1 MQSQLPNIGFK
12 KSPVE
17 LIALGIAAILFFVI
31 IAFGGEKIVVLLMG
45 LCGAFVF
52 FLVAYHKPAAM
63 VALWALSTQVMVEV
77 IIWDYSKYIEP
88 SLNIGG
94 GIDMLYGDPIL
105 FSMMAAMM
113 AKLLTGDPRAKR
125 TIYKEMSIW
134 SIFMLWMIF
143 ELARSASM
151 FGLVSPLG
159 EFRTYFREIL
169 IIPYIVI
176 FASTREEQW
185 KMFKVLLWVTL
196 CMIPIGIFRG
206 AYVHKFTFH
215 AYAKWLYQHG
225 SLGLV
230 WGTLGVYLMQ
240 RYGYWKYGNFW
251 SGLLIAVAMGLT
263 VIASHRSVWLAAMV
277 SMLVLFMMGHLKMGN
292 LMKMGAAALTA
303 VLILNFAVEDLDLAG
318 YIEHRLVALTNPTE
332 DETANWRY
340 LIWMDAIKQSSAHL
354 LEGKGLGNY
363 FMMRAPN
370 GLIVTKMLHNQYVQL
385 LYQVGLI
392 GLVLYIAMV
401 TQMYFRLSK
410 VYKESQDLFYK
421 MTSLLAMVIIFG
433 SAAYLIAYDFEP
445 FTWMFVGLGMA
456 ISVTHTEHKIALSDY
471 YRSMQKYYEANP
483 NAGYIAD
490 QNANYNAHHNT

>member
-1 MQSQLPNIGFK
+1 MPSHLENIGSK
-12 KSPVE
+12 RSPVE
-17 LIALGIAAILFFVI
+17 LIALGIGALLFVAIIV
-31 IAFGGEKIVVLLMG
+31 FGGEKILLLLNG
-45 LCGAFVF
+45 LGAALILFVI
-52 FLVAYHKPAAM
+52 AYRYPSLM
-63 VALWALSTQVMVEV
+63 VGLWAISTQVMVEV

-88 SLNIGG
+88 SLSIGG

-105 FSMMAAMM
+105 FSMLAAMM
-113 AKLLTGDPRAKR
+113 AKLLAGDPRAKR
-125 TIYKEMSIW
+125 SLFKEMSIW

-143 ELARSASM
+143 ELARSATM

-176 FASTREEQW
+176 FASTRAEQW

-196 CMIPIGIFRG
+196 IMIPIGFFRG
-206 AYVHKFTFH
+206 GYVHKFRFA

-230 WGTLGVYLMQ
+230 CGTLGLYLMQ
-240 RYGYWKYGNFW
+240 RFGFWKHGNFW
-251 SGLLIAVAMGLT
+251 FSMLIASSMGLT
-263 VIASHRSVWLAAMV
+263 VIASHRSVWLASMV
-277 SMLVLFMMGHLKMGN
+277 ALFTLFLMGHLRLGN
-292 LMKMGAAALTA
+292 LMKLGMAMLSAAL
-303 VLILNFAVEDLDLAG
+303 IINFVYDEINLVAF
-318 YIEHRLVALTNPTE
+318 IEERLVALTDPTE

-392 GLVLYIAMV
+392 GLLLYLGFLI
-401 TQMYFRLSK
+401 QMFVRLK
-410 VYKESQDLFYK
+410 RTYRETGDPFYK
-421 MTSLLAMVIIFG
+421 MVTLLAMVIILG
-433 SAAYLIAYDFEP
+433 SSAYYIAYDFDP

-456 ISVTHTEHKIALSDY
+456 VCLNHSEQKIAMHQY
-471 YRSMQKYYEANP
+471 MRAMRAHY
-483 NAGYIAD
+483 AG
-490 QNANYNAHHNT
+490 

>member
-1 MQSQLPNIGFK
+1 MSSLLENIGSK
-12 KSPVE
+12 WSPVE
-17 LIALGIAAILFFVI
+17 LIALCIGAVLFFAILV
-31 IAFGGEKIVVLLMG
+31 FGGEKIVILLNG
-45 LCGAFVF
+45 LCAALIFFVI
-52 FLVAYHKPAAM
+52 AYRYPSFM
-63 VALWALSTQVMVEV
+63 IALWAFSTQVMVEM

-88 SLNIGG
+88 SINIGG

-105 FSMMAAMM
+105 FSMLSAMM
-113 AKLLTGDPRAKR
+113 AKLFIGDPRAKR
-125 TIYKEMSIW
+125 AFFKEMSIW

-176 FASTREEQW
+176 FAATRAEQW
-185 KMFKVLLWVTL
+185 KMFKVLIWVT
-196 CMIPIGIFRG
+196 MIMIAIGLFRG
-206 AYVHKFTFH
+206 GYVHKFRFA

-230 WGTLGVYLMQ
+230 WGTLGIYLMQ
-240 RYGYWKYGNFW
+240 RYGFWKYGNFW
-251 SGLLIAVAMGLT
+251 FATLIALSMALT

-277 SMLVLFMMGHLKMGN
+277 SMIVLFLMGHLKLGN
-292 LMKMGAAALTA
+292 LMKMGMAAFTALL
-303 VLILNFAVEDLDLAG
+303 LINFFYDDLDLVG
-318 YIEHRLVALTNPTE
+318 FMEERLVALTDPTK

-340 LIWMDAIKQSSAHL
+340 LIWLDAIKQSSAHL

-392 GLVLYIAMV
+392 GLLLYLGFVI
-401 TQMYFRLSK
+401 QMYVRLK
-410 VYKESQDLFYK
+410 RTYKETADPFYK
-421 MTSLLAMVIIFG
+421 MTCLLALVIILG
-433 SAAYLIAYDFEP
+433 SSAYYIAYDFEP

-456 ISVTHTEHKIALSDY
+456 ISLNHTEQKIAMHQY
-471 YRSMQKYYEANP
+471 MRAM
-483 NAGYIAD
+483 NAH
-490 QNANYNAHHNT
+490 YNA

>member
-1 MQSQLPNIGFK
+1 MSSLLENIGSK
-12 KSPVE
+12 WSPVE
-17 LIALGIAAILFFVI
+17 LIALCIGAVLFFAILV
-31 IAFGGEKIVVLLMG
+31 FGGEKIVILLNG
-45 LCGAFVF
+45 LCAALILFII
-52 FLVAYHKPAAM
+52 AYRYPSFM
-63 VALWALSTQVMVEV
+63 IALWAFSTQVMVEM

-88 SLNIGG
+88 SINIGG

-105 FSMMAAMM
+105 FSMLAAMM
-113 AKLLTGDPRAKR
+113 AKLFIGDPRAKR
-125 TIYKEMSIW
+125 AFFKEMSIW

-176 FASTREEQW
+176 FAATRAEQW

-196 CMIPIGIFRG
+196 IMIAIGLFRG
-206 AYVHKFTFH
+206 SYVHKFRFA

-230 WGTLGVYLMQ
+230 WGTLGIYLMQ
-240 RYGYWKYGNFW
+240 RYGFWKYGNFW
-251 SGLLIAVAMGLT
+251 FATLIALSMALT

-277 SMLVLFMMGHLKMGN
+277 SLFALFLMGHLRLGN
-292 LMKMGAAALTA
+292 LMKMGMAMFTALL
-303 VLILNFAVEDLDLAG
+303 LINFFYDDLDLVG
-318 YIEHRLVALTNPTE
+318 FMEERLVALTDPTK

-340 LIWMDAIKQSSAHL
+340 LIWLDAIKQSSAHL

-392 GLVLYIAMV
+392 GLLLYLGFVI
-401 TQMYFRLSK
+401 QMFVRLK
-410 VYKESQDLFYK
+410 RTYKETADPFYK
-421 MTSLLAMVIIFG
+421 MTCLLALVIILG
-433 SAAYLIAYDFEP
+433 SSAYYIAYDFEP

-456 ISVTHTEHKIALSDY
+456 ISLNHTEQKIAMHQY
-471 YRSMQKYYEANP
+471 MRAM
-483 NAGYIAD
+483 
-490 QNANYNAHHNT
+490 NAHYNS

>member
-1 MQSQLPNIGFK
+1 MPSHLENIGSK
-12 KSPVE
+12 RSPVE
-17 LIALGIAAILFFVI
+17 LVALGIGALLFVAIIV
-31 IAFGGEKIVVLLMG
+31 FGGEKILLLLNG
-45 LCGAFVF
+45 LGAALILFII
-52 FLVAYHKPAAM
+52 AYRYPSLM
-63 VALWALSTQVMVEV
+63 VGLWAISTQVMVEM

-105 FSMMAAMM
+105 FSMLAAMM
-113 AKLLTGDPRAKR
+113 AKVFIGDPRAKR
-125 TIYKEMSIW
+125 ALFKEMSIW

-143 ELARSASM
+143 ELARSATM
-151 FGLVSPLG
+151 FGIVSPLG

-176 FASTREEQW
+176 FAATRAEQW

-196 CMIPIGIFRG
+196 IMIPIGFFRG
-206 AYVHKFTFH
+206 GYVHKFRFA

-230 WGTLGVYLMQ
+230 CGTIGLYLMQ
-240 RYGYWKYGNFW
+240 RFGFWKKGNFW
-251 SGLLIAVAMGLT
+251 FGLLIASSMGLT
-263 VIASHRSVWLAAMV
+263 VIASHRSVWLASMV
-277 SMLVLFMMGHLKMGN
+277 ALFALFLMGHLRLGN
-292 LMKMGAAALTA
+292 LMKMGMVMLTA
-303 VLILNFAVEDLDLAG
+303 VLIINFVYDEINIVEFV
-318 YIEHRLVALTNPTE
+318 EERLVALTDPTE

-385 LYQVGLI
+385 LYQVGII
-392 GLVLYIAMV
+392 GLVLYLAFVI
-401 TQMYFRLSK
+401 QMYVRLK
-410 VYKESQDLFYK
+410 RTYKESGDPFYK
-421 MTSLLAMVIIFG
+421 MVSLLAMVIILG
-433 SAAYLIAYDFEP
+433 SSAYYIAYDFDP

-456 ISVTHTEHKIALSDY
+456 VCLNHSEQKIAMHQY
-471 YRSMQKYYEANP
+471 MRAMHVHYEEHYSNKHELRP
-483 NAGYIAD
+483 PVL
-490 QNANYNAHHNT
+490 